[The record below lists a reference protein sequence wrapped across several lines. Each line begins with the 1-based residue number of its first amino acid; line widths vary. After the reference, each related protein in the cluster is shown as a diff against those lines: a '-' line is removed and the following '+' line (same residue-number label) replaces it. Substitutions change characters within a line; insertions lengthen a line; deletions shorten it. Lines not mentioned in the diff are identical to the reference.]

1 VGSSGVGK
9 STLVDLILGLLQ
21 PETGSVNIS
30 GDTSSRAIKRWPGA
44 VGYVPQET
52 VIVDGSIRDNLLMAY
67 TRDALQSQEL
77 MHLLGIVQMDRFVLS
92 LDSGLDSNVGER
104 GSKLSGGQ
112 RQRIGIARALITNP
126 KILILDEA
134 TSSLDAETERAIAE
148 SLSVLRGSITIV
160 EIAHRIQSIKKADII
175 IHLTDNGKSE
185 IGNFEELAAKSESF
199 RKTIQINL

>member
-1 VGSSGVGK
+1 
-9 STLVDLILGLLQ
+9 
-21 PETGSVNIS
+21 
-30 GDTSSRAIKRWPGA
+30 
-44 VGYVPQET
+44 
-52 VIVDGSIRDNLLMAY
+52 
-67 TRDALQSQEL
+67 